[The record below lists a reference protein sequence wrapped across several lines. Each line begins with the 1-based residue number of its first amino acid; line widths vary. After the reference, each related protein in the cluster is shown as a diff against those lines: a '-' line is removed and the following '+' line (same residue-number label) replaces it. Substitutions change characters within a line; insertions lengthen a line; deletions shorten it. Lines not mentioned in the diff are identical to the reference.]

1 MKVPTPPPKLPD
13 INGLAGSSRQAAAL
27 RIARLVTLRLSPTNR
42 GRYLHWDE
50 LRYEPAPNGLSPED
64 HWLAVRFARRGS
76 SRTLPF
82 ADVKGTPFTLAH
94 VPALV
99 ELLHEVD
106 RDAAGAID
114 AFPGI
119 TNAESR
125 DRYLM
130 TSLFEEAITS
140 SQLEGASTT
149 RQRAR
154 DMLRQ
159 GRAPK
164 DHSERMIV
172 NTYRAVEWLRTQGED
187 ELTPGIIFRLH
198 ELMTEGTL
206 EDPADAGRFREDED
220 EIVVSDG
227 TGQVPHRPPPADELP
242 WRLAELCDFANASAQ
257 GEGFLHPVLRSIL
270 LHFRLAYDHPFVD
283 SNGRV
288 ARALFYWSM
297 ARHGYRLCEFVSISR
312 ILRRARAGYLRSFLD
327 CETDDNDVTYFVFDQ
342 LRVLR
347 RGIRDLHDY
356 LARKAAEMR
365 DTQRVLS
372 AHWKTKLVL
381 NRRQLALLG
390 HALRHRQAAYT
401 AQSHR
406 RSHAVAYDTAR
417 RDLLELVEEGLLMM
431 HKEGKK
437 FVFTPAGELAR
448 RVRG

>member
-1 MKVPTPPPKLPD
+1 MKIPTRPPKLHEFND
-13 INGLAGSSRQAAAL
+13 LASKSAQETLVRTLTLAG
-27 RIARLVTLRLSPTNR
+27 LRLSPTNR
-42 GRYLHWDE
+42 GRYLPWDE
-50 LRYEPAPNGLSPED
+50 LRHKPAPNGLSPED
-64 HWLAVRFARRGS
+64 HWLAVRFARRAA
-76 SRTLPF
+76 SRSLPF
-82 ADVKGTPFTLAH
+82 ADVKGNPFTLAH
-94 VPALV
+94 VPALA

-114 AFPGI
+114 ASPGVAN
-119 TNAESR
+119 TESR

-149 RQRAR
+149 RERAR
-154 DMLRQ
+154 DMLRE

-172 NTYRAVEWLRTQGED
+172 NTYRAMEWLRTQGES
-187 ELTPGIIFRLH
+187 ELTPAIVFRLH
-198 ELMTEGTL
+198 ELVTEGTL
-206 EDPADAGRFREDED
+206 DDPADAGRFREDAD
-220 EIVVSDG
+220 EIVVSDDM
-227 TGQVPHRPPPADELP
+227 GQVLHRPPKADELP
-242 WRLAELCDFANASAQ
+242 QRLADLCHFANASAQ
-257 GEGFLHPVLRSIL
+257 GEDFLHPVLRSIL
-270 LHFRLAYDHPFVD
+270 LHFKLAYDHPFVD
-283 SNGRV
+283 GNGRV

-297 ARHGYRLCEFVSISR
+297 ARHGYWRCEFVSISR
-312 ILRRARAGYLRSFLD
+312 ILRRARAAYLRSYLY

-356 LARKAAEMR
+356 LARKAGELR
-365 DTQRVLS
+365 DTKRVLA
-372 AHWKTKLVL
+372 AHWKTKVVL
-381 NRRQLALLG
+381 NQRQLALLG
-390 HALRHRQAAYT
+390 HALRHPQAAYT

-437 FVFTPAGELAR
+437 FVFTPAGELGR
-448 RVRG
+448 RVR